1 MVSMGREFWKSQIG
15 LLMNEEISPKT
26 ANRLATGL
34 ARQRRI
40 HYREAEAILRSLTLK
55 LVIDSGACRSVA
67 FQAALLTAFNTG
79 NRAFLGGVSV
89 EMPADVELLLPLP
102 GFRSLNEALRLTG
115 FMPRE
120 ISPPS
125 QTIYFGHSPTEPGAN
140 SCRLDC
146 DGWRGVVS
154 DFDCPANFEYGNS
167 DDIALGGIYAG
178 GLAVHRCFLK
188 ATNIPARSLE
198 SPLGLSLWSPGSD
211 WRKPV
216 SSSPLLCNLP
226 NNFWVLGLGHLGQ
239 AFLWNLALLPF
250 PNRQDVQF
258 LLQDF
263 DVIETA
269 NVGSGLLCTLETVG
283 RKKVRHCAAWLE
295 NFGFVTAI
303 TERKYTEHDRRSEDE
318 PSIALCGFDRARPR
332 SFLGKTGFGI
342 VVECGLGDSLTDFDC
357 IHIHTFPNLQDSP
370 ESLWGKVQDGPRK
383 IRDEDAALFSEG
395 KHECGQLAIDTAGK
409 AVSTSFV
416 GAMAGALVVSEL
428 LRVFNGG
435 QSYEELFLTPRNLVD
450 AEFRHSANGHDA
462 SEIAKLGFCCL

>member
-1 MVSMGREFWKSQIG
+1 MEHEFAKSSID
-15 LLMNEEISPKT
+15 LLMNGEISPKT
-26 ANRLATGL
+26 ANRLAAGL

-55 LVIDSGACRSVA
+55 LVIDSDSCRSVA

-120 ISPPS
+120 ISVPL
-125 QTIYFGHSPTEPGAN
+125 QTIYFGHSPAEPGAN

-146 DGWRGVVS
+146 DGWRGAVS
-154 DFDCPANFEYGNS
+154 DFDCPTNFEYGKS
-167 DDIALGGIYAG
+167 DDIALGGIFAG

-188 ATNIPARSLE
+188 AANIPARSLE
-198 SPLGLSLWSPGSD
+198 MPIGLSLWSPGSD
-211 WRKPV
+211 WMKPV
-216 SSSPLLCNLP
+216 SSSPILHNLP
-226 NNFWVLGLGHLGQ
+226 NRFWVLGLGHLGQ

-250 PNRQDVQF
+250 PKRQDVQF

-269 NVGSGLLCTLETVG
+269 NAGSGLLCTLEAVG
-283 RKKVRHCAAWLE
+283 LKKVRHCAAWLDTL
-295 NFGFVTAI
+295 GFETSI
-303 TERKYTEHDRRSEDE
+303 TERKYTKHDRRGEDD
-318 PSIALCGFDRARPR
+318 PGIALCGFDKARPR
-332 SFLGKTGFGI
+332 SFLGKTGFRL

-357 IHIHTFPNLQDSP
+357 IHTHTFPNSQNSP
-370 ESLWGKVQDGPRK
+370 EILWGKVQSGSR
-383 IRDEDAALFSEG
+383 IISEEEAALFREG
-395 KHECGQLAIDTAGK
+395 HHECGQFAIDTAGK
-409 AVSTSFV
+409 PVSTSFV

-428 LRVFNGG
+428 LRLFNGG
-435 QSYEELFLTPRNLVD
+435 QSFEEQFLTPRNLIDVD
-450 AEFRHSANGHDA
+450 FRRSTNRHSASELA
-462 SEIAKLGFCCL
+462 SLGFCCR